1 MIRDNIE
8 IERYRVIVGKQA
20 SSIEDGNN
28 GVFVIGIPNNGGAF
42 VCVASNGELW
52 EHVSVHVIVT
62 LEPETLRTP
71 TWDEMCAVKNLFW
84 DESECVVQYHPPMTN
99 YVNIHKNVL
108 HLWRPLGK
116 KIPMPPLKLV

>member
-8 IERYRVIVGKQA
+8 IERYRVVVGKQA
-20 SSIEDGNN
+20 SSREDGNN
-28 GVFVIGIPNNGGAF
+28 GVFAIGIPNNGGVI
-42 VCVASNGELW
+42 VCIASNGMSW
-52 EHVSVHVIVT
+52 EHVSVHVIVS

-84 DESECVVQYHPPMTN
+84 EEDECVVQYHPPKTAYIN
-99 YVNIHKNVL
+99 AHQNVL
-108 HLWRPLGK
+108 HLWKSIGR